1 MTNRELFIPTEIIF
15 TNIFSPNEYDWHPLD
30 IAIMLNNIPMI
41 QLLVQ
46 FGAQE
51 SSKGNFQLS
60 WKLNKK
66 ENYFHFI
73 FIVQPEE
80 CRYQSVCQQLTI
92 LSQQNLDETIKKSS
106 SNKLTTDDVQVYLLN
121 L

>member
-1 MTNRELFIPTEIIF
+1 MD
-15 TNIFSPNEYDWHPLD
+15 IFSSNEYDWHPLD

-51 SSKGNFQLS
+51 SSKSSFQLF
-60 WKLNKK
+60 WKLRNEGKLLF
-66 ENYFHFI
+66 YWYL
-73 FIVQPEE
+73 VQPEE
-80 CRYQSVCQQLTI
+80 CRYQSVCQQLAI
-92 LSQQNLDETIKKSS
+92 FSQQNLDETIKKSS